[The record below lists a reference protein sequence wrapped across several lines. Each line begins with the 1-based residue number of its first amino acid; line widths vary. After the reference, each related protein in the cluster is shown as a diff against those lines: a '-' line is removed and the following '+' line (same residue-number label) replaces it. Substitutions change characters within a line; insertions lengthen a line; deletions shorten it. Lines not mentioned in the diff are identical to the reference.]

1 MNRNLFIRELRSN
14 AFSLLIWI
22 AIITILITVTMS
34 VYGTFLENNSKVL
47 GMMSIFPKGVLVFK
61 GISNI
66 NDLFSVL
73 GFYSVNNVI
82 YMLVLGS
89 IYAIVLSSNILL
101 KEEYNRSAEY
111 LLSWPLTRSDVFI
124 SKFAVVILDIFIL
137 NLITAAAGFI
147 CLEINKREP
156 FSINAFMI
164 LSIYT
169 FLLNLFFGALGMFVS
184 TLIKRPKPITAF
196 SIGLVLIL
204 YFIYTLSKITESLA
218 QIGYISPFKYVS
230 LDTLNPAYRLEFFN
244 LLYLA
249 GLSFLL
255 TGLAFLFYKR
265 KDIYL

>member
-14 AFSLLIWI
+14 TISLMIWI

-34 VYGTFLENNSKVL
+34 VYGTFLENNAKVL
-47 GMMSIFPKGVLVFK
+47 GMMSIFPKGALVFK

-73 GFYSVNNVI
+73 GFYSANNVI

-101 KEEYNRSAEY
+101 KEEYNRSAEF
-111 LLSWPLTRSDVFI
+111 LLSWPLTRQDVFI
-124 SKFAVVILDIFIL
+124 SKLAVVILNIFIL

-169 FLLNLFFGALGMFVS
+169 FLLNLFFGALGLFVS

-196 SIGLVLIL
+196 TIGLVLIL

-218 QIGYISPFKYVS
+218 QIGYISPFRYVS
-230 LDTLNPAYRLEFFN
+230 LDTLNPAYRLEPLN
-244 LLYLA
+244 LLYFA
-249 GLSFLL
+249 GLSVLL
-255 TGLAFLFYKR
+255 TGLAYLFYKR
-265 KDIYL
+265 KDIYI

>member
-14 AFSLLIWI
+14 AFSLIIWMI
-22 AIITILITVTMS
+22 IITVLITLTMA

-47 GMMSIFPKGVLVFK
+47 GMMSIIPKGALQFK

-73 GFYSVNNVI
+73 GFYTANNVI
-82 YMLVLGS
+82 YMLLLGS

-101 KEEYNRSAEY
+101 KEEYNKSAEF
-111 LLSWPLTRSDVFI
+111 LLSWPLTRRDVFI
-124 SKFAVVILDIFIL
+124 SKLAVVCLNIFIL
-137 NLITAAAGFI
+137 NMITAAAGFI

-156 FSINAFMI
+156 FSINAFLI

-169 FLLNLFFGALGMFVS
+169 LLLNLFFGALGLFVS

-196 SIGLVLIL
+196 TIGLVLIL
-204 YFIYTLSKITESLA
+204 YFIYTLSKITQSLA

-230 LDTLNPAYRLEFFN
+230 LDTLNPTYRLEFFN
-244 LLYLA
+244 LLYFV
-249 GLSFLL
+249 GLSVLL
-255 TGLAFLFYKR
+255 TGLSYLFYKR
-265 KDIYL
+265 KDIYI

>member
-1 MNRNLFIRELRSN
+1 MNRNLFIKELRSN
-14 AFSLLIWI
+14 AFSLMIWI
-22 AIITILITVTMS
+22 AVITILITVTMS
-34 VYGTFLENNSKVL
+34 VYGTFLENNAKVL
-47 GMMSIFPKGVLVFK
+47 GMMSIFPKGALVFK

-73 GFYSVNNVI
+73 GFYSANNVI

-111 LLSWPLTRSDVFI
+111 LLSWPLTRRDVFI
-124 SKFAVVILDIFIL
+124 SKLSVVILNIFIL
-137 NLITAAAGFI
+137 NLITAAVGFI

-169 FLLNLFFGALGMFVS
+169 LLLNLFFGALGLFVS

-196 SIGLVLIL
+196 TIGMVLIL

-244 LLYLA
+244 LLYFV
-249 GLSFLL
+249 GLSVLL
-255 TGLAFLFYKR
+255 TGLAYGFYKR
-265 KDIYL
+265 KDIYI

>member
-14 AFSLLIWI
+14 AFSLVIWM
-22 AIITILITVTMS
+22 AVITILITVTMS

-47 GMMSIFPKGVLVFK
+47 GMMSIIPKGALLFK

-73 GFYSVNNVI
+73 GFYSANNVI

-111 LLSWPLTRSDVFI
+111 LLSWPLTRREVFL
-124 SKFAVVILDIFIL
+124 SKLAVVCLNIFIL

-164 LSIYT
+164 LSLYT
-169 FLLNLFFGALGMFVS
+169 LLLNLFFGALGLFIS
-184 TLIKRPKPITAF
+184 TLVKRPKPITAF

-204 YFIYTLSKITESLA
+204 YFIFALSKITESIA
-218 QIGYISPFKYVS
+218 KIGYISPFKYVN
-230 LDTLNPAYRLEFFN
+230 LDTVNPAYKLELFN
-244 LLYLA
+244 LLYFA
-249 GLSFLL
+249 GLSVLL
-255 TGLAFLFYKR
+255 TGLSYLFYKR